1 MLRFT
6 PVLITSYSDGT
17 RMLTMTCVVSETDKQ
32 DEFPCTQFR
41 RWKFACRGWTD
52 LQMIYA
58 PVLSSQEQYRLD
70 ANIHRGAK
78 RMLESLKFLPGDDNA
93 ASLEALE
100 SYRLFHRYYP
110 AFRHI
115 DD

>member
-1 MLRFT
+1 
-6 PVLITSYSDGT
+6 
-17 RMLTMTCVVSETDKQ
+17 
-32 DEFPCTQFR
+32 
-41 RWKFACRGWTD
+41 
-52 LQMIYA
+52 MIYA

-78 RMLESLKFLPGDDNA
+78 RMLESLKFLPGDDKV

-100 SYRLFHRYYP
+100 SYRLFHRYYL

-115 DD
+115 DDWDIWPTFWVGYRCGCDWREP